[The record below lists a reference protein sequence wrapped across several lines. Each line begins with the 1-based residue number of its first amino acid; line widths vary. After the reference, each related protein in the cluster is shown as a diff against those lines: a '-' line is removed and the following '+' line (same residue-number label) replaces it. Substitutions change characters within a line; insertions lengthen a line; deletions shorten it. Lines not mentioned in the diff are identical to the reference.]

1 MSFKILMP
9 GQIISGITERIG
21 DEITELLLVT
31 RKMMKEEINTREL
44 AYIQIISSW
53 KRQMILVANPYIVL
67 TRCQALVQSA
77 LQMWLHQFLTR
88 VL

>member
-31 RKMMKEEINTREL
+31 RKMMKEEI
-44 AYIQIISSW
+44 
-53 KRQMILVANPYIVL
+53 ILIA
-67 TRCQALVQSA
+67 
-77 LQMWLHQFLTR
+77 
-88 VL
+88 